1 MKGSSM
7 AVLAR
12 LDGKEDLAVSGT
24 MPVRPGSGQKNKKG
38 SSSKARKVVLADVSI
53 TSNRLPEKRCSKKGS
68 SMDKEAKIKPARLD
82 RKEGTCGD
90 PRCTVGP
97 HPPVKNMMSLER
109 IESILSWEKPA
120 PLDSDSEDEDDD
132 FFKELNDRMADF
144 EQYIWKEIKEK
155 GYVEVADNYEEQAA
169 DIRLEGYKRAYRT
182 VFGTD
187 PPPELLKDA

>member
-7 AVLAR
+7 EVPAC

-24 MPVRPGSGQKNKKG
+24 MPVRPGSGRRNKKE
-38 SSSKARKVVLADVSI
+38 SSSKARKVVMAEASI
-53 TSNRLPEKRCSKKGS
+53 TSNHLPEKRYSNKGS
-68 SMDKEAKIKPARLD
+68 SMDKEPVIMPAARLD
-82 RKEGTCGD
+82 GKVGTCGD
-90 PRCTVGP
+90 LSCTDRK
-97 HPPVKNMMSLER
+97 HPVLGEAR
-109 IESILSWEKPA
+109 

-132 FFKELNDRMADF
+132 FFKELNYRMADF
-144 EQYIWKEIKEK
+144 QQYIWKEIKEK

-187 PPPELLKDA
+187 PPPELPKDA